1 MPAYV
6 EAEKS
11 IKQKLKCHGVDDE
24 YIVVVPGARWIVKE
38 WPLLNFGELCIRL
51 CESGKKVVIAG
62 APDDVD
68 KGAFIENYVKHKNLI
83 NLVGIYNHA

>member
-1 MPAYV
+1 ML

-11 IKQKLKCHGVDDE
+11 VKHKLQSHGVEDE
-24 YIVVVPGARWIVKE
+24 YVVVVPGARWIVKE

-62 APDDVD
+62 APDDAE
-68 KGAFIENYVKHKNLI
+68 KGAFIENYVKI
-83 NLVGIYNHA
+83 RISST

>member
-11 IKQKLKCHGVDDE
+11 VKHKLQSYGVEDE
-24 YIVVVPGARWIVKE
+24 YVVVVPGARWIVKE

-51 CESGKKVVIAG
+51 CESGKKG
-62 APDDVD
+62 R
-68 KGAFIENYVKHKNLI
+68 LL
-83 NLVGIYNHA
+83 LVLLMMQKRGLS

>member
-11 IKQKLKCHGVDDE
+11 VKHKLQSHGVEDE
-24 YIVVVPGARWIVKE
+24 YVVVVPGARWIVKE

-51 CESGKKVVIAG
+51 CESGKK
-62 APDDVD
+62 
-68 KGAFIENYVKHKNLI
+68 
-83 NLVGIYNHA
+83 